1 MPLHEKSAQKA
12 RRDAYLALKGM
23 VKYFMTKLGLFFEV
37 LGFLMM
43 FWYSVWKPS
52 QNIEDGSGAVFKYI
66 PSKKLRHW
74 IIDRF
79 LGIAFILMGIGVIL
93 LLI

>member
-1 MPLHEKSAQKA
+1 LHGKSTQKA
-12 RRDAYLALKGM
+12 NIDAYLTFIGM
-23 VKYFMTKLGLFFEV
+23 VKYFMAKLGLFFEV

-43 FWYSVWKPS
+43 FWYSVWRPFR
-52 QNIEDGSGAVFKYI
+52 NIEDGSGAVFKYI
-66 PSKKLRHW
+66 PSNKIRQW

-79 LGIAFILMGIGVIL
+79 LEIAFLLMGIGVIL